1 MLISRLRPGDFFWHT
16 YWLLLYNRAI
26 QTKAFGS
33 LFLTVKNKIRI
44 TPPTNSLFNFRI
56 MKKLIFLS
64 IFILGSFTFAN
75 AQPPLPPHP
84 HPVTAQHPHR
94 FPHPPLPPR
103 PPHPPF
109 PPRPPRPHRHG
120 HVIHRHVYH
129 HHVVRHHWHHR
140 PFHHHR

>member
-1 MLISRLRPGDFFWHT
+1 
-16 YWLLLYNRAI
+16 
-26 QTKAFGS
+26 
-33 LFLTVKNKIRI
+33 
-44 TPPTNSLFNFRI
+44 

-84 HPVTAQHPHR
+84 VAVHHPHR

-103 PPHPPF
+103 PP
-109 PPRPPRPHRHG
+109 RAHRHG
-120 HVIHRHVYH
+120 HVVHRHVYH

-140 PFHHHR
+140 PVHHH